1 MHPDRYA
8 DTRGDRSAQ
17 RRASAPGPDDVAEVE
32 RGSRPTTDSPTW
44 TLGATDVR
52 IHEGLGRAL
61 ADFRLPASTG
71 QTLSREAFLDKV
83 PVVVAFVPDI
93 DGEGGAKR
101 LKAYNE
107 RLKDFGSLP
116 SQVLAV
122 ARATA
127 SRVRWKADDLGIK
140 FPILAD
146 PTGDFAAACDA
157 VEPDR
162 SFRAVTIVTDRRGK
176 IRHRIEN
183 AAPVDDAE
191 TAYTLV
197 DKLVAT

>member
-1 MHPDRYA
+1 M
-8 DTRGDRSAQ
+8 SAE
-17 RRASAPGPDDVAEVE
+17 RRDPGTGPGEARNHGE
-32 RGSRPTTDSPTW
+32 
-44 TLGATDVR
+44 LGAM
-52 IHEGLGRAL
+52 L

-71 QTLSREAFLDKV
+71 QTLSKEAFLDKV
-83 PVVVAFVPDI
+83 PVVVAFVPDL
-93 DGEGGAKR
+93 DGEDGAMR
-101 LKAYNE
+101 LEAYNE

-122 ARATA
+122 AKATA
-127 SRVRWKADDLGIK
+127 SRVRRTADDLGIR

-146 PTGDFAAACDA
+146 PTGDFAADCDA

-162 SFRAVTIVTDRRGK
+162 SFRAVTIVTDRRGE

-183 AAPVDDAE
+183 AAPVDEAE
-191 TAYTLV
+191 TAYTFV